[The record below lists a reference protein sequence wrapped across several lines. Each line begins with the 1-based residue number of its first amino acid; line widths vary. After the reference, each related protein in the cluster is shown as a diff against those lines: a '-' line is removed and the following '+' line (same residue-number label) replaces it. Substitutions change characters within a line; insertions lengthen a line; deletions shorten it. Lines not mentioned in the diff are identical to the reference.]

1 MIMNVMNKMNM
12 LGKWMLCAMA
22 LFTVFGCKKEA
33 EEVTVKE
40 EKVVPVKVLPIEKRV
55 FEDRIQVQGTLEAKN
70 YANVSARVEGTL
82 EELLVD
88 KGDVV
93 TEKSSKLFVVDKANR
108 ERAVETARQGV
119 ATAKQNLKVAQANVE
134 KVRVELKKAE
144 LDKDRF
150 VRLHKSGS
158 ATANELELYT
168 TQYEQACAGLK
179 YAEASEGAAM
189 EQAKAAEIHLATAE
203 KDLADCTVYAPLSG
217 VVSQRLKEPGEQA
230 SKGGVVLRIEDL
242 NVIEAVAFIPAAH
255 YARIEVGKTLVRVSI
270 NGKAVGEYP
279 VTYRS
284 PVIDPTLRTF
294 EIKAL
299 VKGDASVGLV
309 PGAMADMAIV
319 LVHRE
324 GMAVPTHSIL
334 TRRQGVLIYIPK
346 EGRAV
351 PCGVKVGLENDG
363 YSEIFPAPLS
373 EGGLEP
379 QEGEM
384 AVSEGHYMLSDNDKV
399 KVQE

>member
-1 MIMNVMNKMNM
+1 M
-12 LGKWMLCAMA
+12 KWMACALVA
-22 LFTVFGCKKEA
+22 AVFVFGCKKEEAA
-33 EEVTVKE
+33 ENVVVKE
-40 EKVVPVKVLPIEKRV
+40 EKVVTVKVLPIEKRV

-93 TEKSSKLFVVDKANR
+93 TEKSTKLFVVDKANR

-119 ATAKQNLKVAQANVE
+119 ATARQNLKVAQANVE
-134 KVRVELKKAE
+134 RVRVELKKAE

-150 VRLHKSGS
+150 VRLYKNGS

-168 TQYEQACAGLK
+168 TQYEQARAGLK
-179 YAEASEGAAM
+179 YAEASEGAAS

-217 VVSQRLKEPGEQA
+217 VVSRRMKEPGEQA

-255 YARIEVGKTLVRVSI
+255 YDRVEVGKTKVRVSI

-294 EIKAL
+294 EIKAV
-299 VKGDASVGLV
+299 VKGDAASGLV

-324 GMAVPTHSIL
+324 GLAVPTHSIL
-334 TRRQGVLIYIPK
+334 TRRQGVLIYIPQ

-351 PCGVKVGLENDG
+351 PCGIKVGLENDG
-363 YSEIFPAPLS
+363 FTEIFPAPLT

-379 QEGEM
+379 KEGEM

>member
-1 MIMNVMNKMNM
+1 MNVMNKMNIF
-12 LGKWMLCAMA
+12 GKWMVCAMA
-22 LFTVFGCKKEA
+22 AVFVCGCKKEA
-33 EEVTVKE
+33 VEDAAVKE
-40 EKVVPVKVLPIEKRV
+40 EKVVTVKVLPIEKRT
-55 FEDRIQVQGTLEAKN
+55 FEERIQVQGTLEAKN

-93 TEKSSKLFVVDKANR
+93 TEKSTKLFVVDKANR

-119 ATAKQNLKVAQANVE
+119 ATARQNLKVAQANVE
-134 KVRVELKKAE
+134 KVRVELRKAE

-168 TQYEQACAGLK
+168 TQYEQARAGLK
-179 YAEASEGAAM
+179 YAEASEGAAS
-189 EQAKAAEIHLATAE
+189 EQAKTAEIHLATAE

-217 VVSQRLKEPGEQA
+217 VVSNRFKEPGEQA
-230 SKGGVVLRIEDL
+230 NKGGVVLRIEDL

-255 YARIEVGKTLVRVSI
+255 YARIEAGKTLVRIVI

-324 GMAVPTHSIL
+324 GLAVPTHSIL

-346 EGRAV
+346 DGRAV

-363 YSEIFPAPLS
+363 FTEIFPAPLTD
-373 EGGLEP
+373 GGLEP
-379 QEGEM
+379 QEGEK
-384 AVSEGHYMLSDNDKV
+384 AVSEGHYMLSDNDKI